1 MKKLHL
7 SNNNSQLCWKNQ
19 KGDDLKKIDISD
31 IEKILYNS
39 GTITQGIMKHIKM
52 IEKRR
57 CLVIKYRLKN
67 KTKLLE
73 FYLPD
78 GKKVEDL

>member
-1 MKKLHL
+1 
-7 SNNNSQLCWKNQ
+7 
-19 KGDDLKKIDISD
+19 
-31 IEKILYNS
+31 
-39 GTITQGIMKHIKM
+39 MKHIKM